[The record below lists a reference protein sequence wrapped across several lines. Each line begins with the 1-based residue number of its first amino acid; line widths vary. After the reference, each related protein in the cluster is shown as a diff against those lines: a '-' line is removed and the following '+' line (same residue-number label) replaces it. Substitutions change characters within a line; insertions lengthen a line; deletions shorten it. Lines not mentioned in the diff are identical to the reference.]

1 MMCQQ
6 PHGYDTKSIGNKRK
20 NKLGF
25 IKIKKTFWYAWVAQL
40 VGHLTLGFGSGHD
53 LRVMRLSPASGFPF
67 SEESAS
73 LFPHLSLPL
82 LLFVFSLK

>member
-1 MMCQQ
+1 M
-6 PHGYDTKSIGNKRK
+6 YDLLDQIDGKFSQSI
-20 NKLGF
+20 
-25 IKIKKTFWYAWVAQL
+25 KTYVGGSACVAQL
-40 VGHLTLGFGSGHD
+40 VKCPTLGFSSGLD